1 MEQKNFEEKLLQMS
15 KPEVS
20 QLKHQDMLA
29 NAIITAKEKSVLS
42 LWWLSIPL
50 YILAMLLMK
59 SFFMPST
66 TLFSNLHEMAL
77 QMKYTSILFFVFVPI
92 IFIII
97 NFISIR
103 KIYFFSGSPKTITF
117 LKAVWLNAL
126 IILVSLIILFVYL

>member
-1 MEQKNFEEKLLQMS
+1 MEQKNFEEKLLRMS

-20 QLKHQDMLA
+20 QLKHRDMLA
-29 NAIITAKEKSVLS
+29 KAIIKAKEKSVLS

-50 YILAMLLMK
+50 YMLAMLLMK

-66 TLFSNLHEMAL
+66 TLFSNLHELAH
-77 QMKYTSILFFVFVPI
+77 QMKYTSVLFFVFVPI
-92 IFIII
+92 IFAII

-117 LKAVWLNAL
+117 LKTIWLNAL